1 MNNRKRRAGRYQN
14 PMSPFDLHCT
24 VMPRMEYEQN
34 TYLPIM
40 PNVLQVSA
48 RRQDPHLARSSGDLE
63 DDLAA
68 IVTEFLLMNL
78 PHALS
83 KAATKPT
90 S

>member
-1 MNNRKRRAGRYQN
+1 MLQESERK
-14 PMSPFDLHCT
+14 L
-24 VMPRMEYEQN
+24 
-34 TYLPIM
+34 
-40 PNVLQVSA
+40 
-48 RRQDPHLARSSGDLE
+48 DPHLARSSGDLE